1 MLTKARTCALVGL
14 DGEIVEVEVDV
25 SPGLPAF
32 IVVGLPDA
40 AVQES
45 KERVR
50 AAIRNSG
57 YEFPMRRITVSLAP
71 ADLRKE
77 GPSYDLPIA
86 VGILSSSGQI
96 EACLADT
103 VMVGELSLEGLLRH
117 TDGILPMVGLARSRG
132 MKTVVVPSSNADEAA
147 LVEGV
152 EVLGACSLRELVD
165 HVRGDAPMDA
175 HAATLGEGRFTHAEY
190 AVDMADIRGQEQA
203 KRALEVAA
211 AGGHNI
217 LMSGPP
223 GSGKTLLARA
233 MASILPPLTP
243 LEALETTKVYSVAGM
258 LPTDMPLVASR
269 PFRSPH
275 HTISNAGLVGGGK
288 IPRPGEVTLSHRG
301 VLFLD
306 ELPEFSHSVLEVLRQ
321 PVEDKIVTISRA
333 NGSVTYPA
341 NFMLVGA
348 MNPCFCGNLGDP
360 RISCTCS
367 PSSVSRYQKRI
378 SGPLLDRMDIFI
390 DVPRVEYEKLAS
402 DATGE
407 TSDRVRERVQ
417 AARDVQRDRFQD
429 SCAQTN
435 ADMGPADVWRHCRLD
450 DAARSLAKAAME
462 RLHLSARAFHRT
474 LKLARTVA
482 DLCGEAEIGV
492 AHLAEAV
499 QYRQRGLE

>member
-25 SPGLPAF
+25 SPGIPAF

-96 EACLADT
+96 AASLEDT
-103 VMVGELSLEGLLRH
+103 VLIGELSLEGNLRH
-117 TDGILPMVGLARSRG
+117 TDGILPMVGLARARG
-132 MKTVVVPSSNADEAA
+132 MRTVVLPSCDADEGA

-152 EVLGACSLRELVD
+152 EVLGAASLRELVD
-165 HVRGDAPMDA
+165 HVRGDAPMGA
-175 HAATLGEGRFTHAEY
+175 HCAPSGARLAEPDY
-190 AVDMADIRGQEQA
+190 AIDIADIRGQEQA
-203 KRALEVAA
+203 KRAIEVAA

-233 MASILPPLTP
+233 MASILPPLTSD
-243 LEALETTKVYSVAGM
+243 EALETTKVYSVAGM
-258 LPTDMPLVASR
+258 LPGDMPLVTTR
-269 PFRSPH
+269 PFRAPH
-275 HTISNAGLVGGGK
+275 HTISNAGLVGGGRA
-288 IPRPGEVTLSHRG
+288 PRPGEVTLSHRG

-306 ELPEFSHSVLEVLRQ
+306 ELPEFSSSVLEVLRQ
-321 PVEDKIVTISRA
+321 PVEDKVVTISRA
-333 NGSVTYPA
+333 HGSVTYPA

-348 MNPCFCGNLGDP
+348 MNPCFCGNYGDP
-360 RISCTCS
+360 RSPCTCS

-378 SGPLLDRMDIFI
+378 SGPLLDRMDIVI
-390 DVPRVEYEKLAS
+390 DVPRVEYDKLTA
-402 DATGE
+402 DAAGDTSE
-407 TSDRVRERVQ
+407 TVRERVC
-417 AARDVQRDRFQD
+417 AAREIQRVRFEDV
-429 SCAQTN
+429 CAQTN
-435 ADMGPADVWRHCRLD
+435 ADMGPADIQVYCRLD
-450 DAARSLAKAAME
+450 AEAASLARTAME
-462 RLHLSARAFHRT
+462 SLRLSARAYHRT
-474 LKLARTVA
+474 LKLARTIA
-482 DLCGEAEIGV
+482 DLAGAADICA

-499 QYRQRGLE
+499 SFRRRAME